1 MMLLDPAL
9 VRSAPEMASLEI
21 LALVLRA
28 TLVALTAAHPCLE
41 SDGSQCGA
49 LAPCRL
55 AEAIHDG
62 IHELD
67 NAIIHYRAVVE
78 DELDSERSEQLPL

>member
-21 LALVLRA
+21 LALVLQA
-28 TLVALTAAHPCLE
+28 SLVALTAAHPCLE
-41 SDGSQCGA
+41 SDGPPYGA

-55 AEAIHDG
+55 AEAIHNG
-62 IHELD
+62 IDELD
-67 NAIIHYRAVVE
+67 NAIIHYRNVAE
-78 DELDSERSEQLPL
+78 HELDSEQSE